1 MIVLAKIVGI
11 CDFILPLLT
20 ILESLVGNVQYFYTF
35 SGPAMSLAM
44 LTCFDFNFDD
54 FNGWTDAGS
63 SLVSM

>member
-1 MIVLAKIVGI
+1 MIVLAKLVGI
-11 CDFILPLLT
+11 CDILLLLLT
-20 ILESLVGNVQYFYTF
+20 ILESLVGNVRYFYTF
-35 SGPAMSLAM
+35 SWPAMSLAM